1 MSHELFSKC
10 KLTYDRDWIRQFCTA
25 GKEQSLQAVCRAD
38 RNGAARLL
46 LTSQSYIRTE
56 DSHEPGTDCKQLRD
70 QHSSAP
76 WQFCDCD
83 SVVSCIPALRISAV
97 LLIRW
102 AQCGP
107 WLQTDGSRREH
118 RRETAWC
125 LRCLYT
131 SATQTGF
138 GALAS
143 ISFAAVFVLTE
154 RSRLISS

>member
-1 MSHELFSKC
+1 MSHELLSKR
-10 KLTYDRDWIRQFCTA
+10 KLTYDSGWFCTA
-25 GKEQSLQAVCRAD
+25 GEERSPQAVCRAD
-38 RNGAARLL
+38 WSVGEWSCEASTN
-46 LTSQSYIRTE
+46 LTE
-56 DSHEPGTDCKQLRD
+56 LHKDSHEPGTGCKQLRD
-70 QHSSAP
+70 QHSSAL
-76 WQFCDCD
+76 WQLCDGD
-83 SVVSCIPALRISAV
+83 SVVSCIPALLISAV
-97 LLIRW
+97 LLIRG

-107 WLQTDGSRREH
+107 WLQTDGSRLEH
-118 RRETAWC
+118 GCETAWC